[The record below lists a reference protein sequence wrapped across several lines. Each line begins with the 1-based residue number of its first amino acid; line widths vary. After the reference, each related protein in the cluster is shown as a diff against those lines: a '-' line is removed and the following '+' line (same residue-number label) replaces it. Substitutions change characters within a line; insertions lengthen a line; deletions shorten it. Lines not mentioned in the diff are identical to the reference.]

1 MDTGSS
7 DVVDV
12 SMENFAAEVIDAS
25 RQQLVMVDFW
35 ADWCGPCK
43 SLGPILEGIARSS
56 QGKVRLA
63 KVDTDRHQEL
73 AAQFGIR
80 SLPTVFF
87 FKDGDVVDQFMG
99 AQPESAV
106 RAIVDRHT
114 GDPGEAEL
122 EAAKAAYDAGN
133 QEQAMAFVSHLIQSD
148 PSNEAAR
155 LLMLGWLL
163 KAGDLEGCRMLAETL
178 SESAREDPAYKAYQ
192 SALELMEGT
201 EELPE
206 RTALQQAVDSDP
218 SDAGARFRLGQRL
231 IAEQD
236 YETGMEQLLES
247 IRLDRGLDDDA
258 ARKLLIKVFA
268 ALGGSGELVNRYR
281 SQLGRLLN

>member
-1 MDTGSS
+1 MDTGSN

-12 SMENFAAEVIDAS
+12 SIENFAAEVIEAS
-25 RQQLVMVDFW
+25 HRQLVMVDFW

-43 SLGPILEGIARSS
+43 SLGPILEGIARGS

-114 GDPGEAEL
+114 GAPGEAEL
-122 EAAKAAYDAGN
+122 DAARAAYEAGN
-133 QEQAMAFVSHLIQSD
+133 QEQAMAFVSHLIQND

-163 KAGDLEGCRMLAETL
+163 KAGDLEGCRVLAETL
-178 SESAREDPAYKAYQ
+178 SESGRNDPAYKAYE
-192 SALELMEGT
+192 SALELMGETEGLEDRAT
-201 EELPE
+201 
-206 RTALQQAVDSDP
+206 LQQAVDKVP
-218 SDAGARFRLGQRL
+218 GDAGARFRLGQRM

-236 YETGMEQLLES
+236 YEAGMEQLLES
-247 IRLDRGLDDDA
+247 IRLDRNYDDDA